1 MTAIVFILIFLGI
14 VLVHEWGHFYVARK
28 FGMRVLEFGFG
39 LPPRIT
45 GIQKNGTLYSINA
58 LPIGGFVR
66 IAGEN
71 GIEEGVAEHEQFE
84 SKPWYAKSAVLVA
97 GVFMN
102 VLLGFVLFFI
112 AYSSGVPVIDPNG
125 TPTVVS
131 LSSGLPAADAGLSIG
146 DNILHI
152 QTPKGVE
159 LSPTTDAVHDY
170 LQRTPTPLVFTY
182 THSGA
187 QKTITITPQK
197 QPDGSELLGI
207 SLAPITTSS
216 QSFRTAIHYAWTQTI
231 STLGLIFV
239 TLKDLLVKLFS
250 AHPSAEGLVGPVGL
264 VKVVASATHIG
275 LGYVLALAAMIS
287 INLAAVNILPFP
299 ALDGGRLLVVLLEAI
314 TRKKFS
320 KSVVGLIH
328 TIGLLLLILLFV
340 ILTIHDIRAS

>member
-45 GIQKNGTLYSINA
+45 GIQKKGTLYSINA

-71 GIEEGVAEHEQFE
+71 GMEEGVSEHEQFE
-84 SKPWYAKSAVLVA
+84 SKPWYAKSAVLIA

-102 VLLGFVLFFI
+102 VLLGFVLFVI
-112 AYSSGVPVIDPNG
+112 AYISGVPVIDPSG

-131 LSSGLPAADAGLSIG
+131 ISAGLPAAQAGLAVG
-146 DNILHI
+146 DEIVRI
-152 QTPKGVE
+152 ETPKVKE
-159 LSPTTDAVHDY
+159 ITPTTEAVHEY
-170 LQRTPTPLVFTY
+170 LQTTPTPLLFTY
-182 THSGA
+182 THAGV
-187 QKTITITPQK
+187 QKTVTITPQK
-197 QPDGSELLGI
+197 QADGSELLGI
-207 SLAPITTSS
+207 SLAPIKTNSAS
-216 QSFRTAIHYAWTQTI
+216 IGTALVYAWKQTL

-264 VKVVASATHIG
+264 VKVVGSATHIG
-275 LGYVLALAAMIS
+275 IGYVLALAAMIS